1 MWPNEDELADV
12 TSWGPG
18 ASWKRFRNK
27 VLGDHESSPT
37 KESDMLSQLVK
48 FQAKLAAMRDDRG
61 ATAVEYGL
69 MVGLIA
75 VVIIGVVTLLGTKV
89 SSLFQDVVTAI

>member
-1 MWPNEDELADV
+1 
-12 TSWGPG
+12 
-18 ASWKRFRNK
+18 
-27 VLGDHESSPT
+27 
-37 KESDMLSQLVK
+37 MLSQLVK

-75 VVIIGVVTLLGTKV
+75 VVIIAVVGVLGRQISTLFE
-89 SSLFQDVVTAI
+89 SVVTAI